1 MAPSASFP
9 GIARG
14 LVCSASPLQHHMAR
28 PDDST
33 PAGTS
38 PVAGDSTRT
47 GGSHGEVPEVAPR
60 AEALDAKWQ
69 SAIDAATD

>member
-9 GIARG
+9 RIGRG
-14 LVCSASPLQHHMAR
+14 SVDSALTLQNQIAR
-28 PDDST
+28 PDDSRT
-33 PAGTS
+33 AMTS

-47 GGSHGEVPEVAPR
+47 GGSQREVPDAAAR